1 MEAQLIDTPFDPC
14 LLPGP
19 QRPRPEHPVL
29 AARLERYLRAAGMQ
43 NAPRRERL
51 VAECLEELSA
61 EGRDADVSSAEPSWA
76 EPSWAEIIAAVD
88 RCLTRQLE
96 QDGRSAVRQSAR
108 GRVSLGLGPA
118 QPAMPAEDWATPPRD
133 RRAMPAQDLSRWHPG
148 TAWRAKRL
156 QRVQFSRSTQ
166 GLAACICWLA
176 VLVFP

>member
-29 AARLERYLRAAGMQ
+29 AARLERYLRAAGIQ

-51 VAECLEELSA
+51 LAQRLGDLSA

-76 EPSWAEIIAAVD
+76 EIIAAVD
-88 RCLTRQLE
+88 RCLIRQLE
-96 QDGRSAVRQSAR
+96 QGGSSAARQSAR

-118 QPAMPAEDWATPPRD
+118 QPAMPAEDWATPPRN
-133 RRAMPAQDLSRWHPG
+133 RRAMPAQDLSRWRPG

-156 QRVQFSRSTQ
+156 QQVQFSRSTQ